1 MKKQR
6 KPSLMDNQMRKNNQT
21 LKRLILKQRKNL
33 LIIKALR
40 KVTVSLNS
48 ARCIVVSTL
57 SSCDRPT
64 MDA

>member
-57 SSCDRPT
+57 SSCDRAT